1 MPSHPFRDVAIV
13 GVHNTRQA
21 RVLDGYTTSSLQ
33 AEAALE
39 LLLHLDLRREDV
51 DGIVGSDVGELTYG
65 LGLGPIWTSSGMGIA
80 GLLMAANAIA
90 TGMAETVLV
99 VDGSA
104 GVHTDGGSTAPWTRP
119 SNEFVE
125 SVGLFTAAE
134 FALVA
139 RRHMNVFGT
148 SPMQLAAV
156 SATIR
161 NNGHVNPE
169 AVYYARGPFTP
180 EDVLA
185 SRMVADPFHLLD
197 CSMTSEGAIAMML
210 TTADKAKDLPHVPVY
225 IHGAGAEQIGPGYQ
239 YPPAWDLS
247 GIGNDE
253 FFLGSLGRR
262 AARRAFS
269 IAGLKPSDIQ
279 LVEFYD
285 AFSFEVIRQL
295 EAFEFVGPGEGGAFV
310 EDGHITPTGKLP
322 INTDGGL
329 LSFSHSGGA
338 QTLQRVGRAVQQIQ
352 GVCRSTQIPG
362 VEVAMATNHGA
373 GALLCDCVILGS
385 ERP

>member
-13 GVHNTRQA
+13 GVHNTRQS
-21 RVLDGYTTSSLQ
+21 RFLDGYTSSSLQ
-33 AEAALE
+33 AEAALD
-39 LLLHLDLRREDV
+39 LMRHLGLRRDDV
-51 DGIVGSDVGELTYG
+51 DGIVGSGVGELTYG
-65 LGLGPIWTSSGMGIA
+65 LGLGPTWTSSGLGIS
-80 GLLMAANAIA
+80 GLIMAANAIA
-90 TGMAETVLV
+90 TGMAETVMV

-104 GVHTDGGSTAPWTRP
+104 GVHTGRDSTAPWTRP

-125 SVGLFTAAE
+125 SVGLYTAAE

-139 RRHMNVFGT
+139 RRHMEVFGT
-148 SPMQLAAV
+148 SPMQLAMV

-169 AVYYARGPFTP
+169 AVYFGRGPFTP

-197 CSMTSEGAIAMML
+197 CSITSEGGIAMML
-210 TTADKAKDLPHVPVY
+210 TTAEKAKDLPNVSVY
-225 IHGAGAEQIGPGYQ
+225 IHGAGADQLGPGYQ
-239 YPPAWDLS
+239 YPPSWDLH
-247 GIGNDE
+247 GIGDDE
-253 FFLGSLGRR
+253 SLGFIGRR

-310 EDGHITPTGKLP
+310 EEGHVAPTGRLP

-329 LSFSHSGGA
+329 LSFNHSGTA
-338 QTLQRVGRAVQQIQ
+338 QSLQRVGRAVQQIQ
-352 GVCRSTQIPG
+352 GVCRTTQIPG

-373 GALLCDCVILGS
+373 GALLCDCVILGK